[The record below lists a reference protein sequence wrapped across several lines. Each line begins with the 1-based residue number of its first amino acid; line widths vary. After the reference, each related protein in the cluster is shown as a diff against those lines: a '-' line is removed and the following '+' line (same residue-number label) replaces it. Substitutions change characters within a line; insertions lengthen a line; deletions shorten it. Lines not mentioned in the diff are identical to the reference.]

1 MLKKINNNIK
11 KDENYK
17 TNWKAESEKYLLE
30 LEKFLDKA
38 ESIKDQKLRRE
49 IIIQMLKCDK
59 ELTLVAERNFE
70 KKYKMGII
78 KGKTTNN

>member
-1 MLKKINNNIK
+1 MSFNKNDKK
-11 KDENYK
+11 
-17 TNWKAESEKYLLE
+17 NWKSKSKKYLLE

-38 ESIKDQKLRRE
+38 ESIKDEKLRKE

-59 ELTLVAERNFE
+59 ELTLWAEKIFE
-70 KKYKMGII
+70 EKYNMGII